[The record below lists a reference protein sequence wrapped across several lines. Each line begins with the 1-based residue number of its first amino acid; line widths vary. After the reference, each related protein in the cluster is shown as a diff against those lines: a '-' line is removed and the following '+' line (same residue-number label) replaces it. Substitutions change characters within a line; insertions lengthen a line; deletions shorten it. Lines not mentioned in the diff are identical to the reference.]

1 MTEPVK
7 FYTKKFWYNDKTRE
21 ACLTINYNFGKLNK
35 ERRKDIKKRLKD
47 LNEIVELIEKNEGM
61 RMLFKRN
68 RKVVLV
74 KTDKKE
80 GAEKEIEI
88 YKPIFW
94 NLKLKIRTACESES
108 EKNEIFNPEILE
120 KYLIFG
126 TKT

>member
-1 MTEPVK
+1 MAEPVK
-7 FYTKKFWYNDKTRE
+7 FYTEKFWYNDKTGK

-35 ERRKDIKKRLKD
+35 ERRKEIKKRLKN
-47 LNEIVELIEKNEGM
+47 LNEIVRLIEKNEEV

-68 RKVVLV
+68 KKVVLV
-74 KTDKKE
+74 ETNNKE

-94 NLKLKIRTACESES
+94 NLKLKIRTAYESES